1 MKYKAEKNTTV
12 ETLRK
17 IIGLSGSD
25 QRQEGFLVSSLIWD
39 KDPGMSWNQYEQH
52 LDSIIHALFNYN
64 LDNKER
70 YPFVNAFQ
78 EGRKDYFSGHN
89 GDYEDLGSNEAVFR
103 AVGYYAAYRES
114 NKSADTKGIAI

>member
-1 MKYKAEKNTTV
+1 MKYKAESNQTV
-12 ETLRK
+12 ELLSN
-17 IIGLSGSD
+17 IIGLQGSD

-39 KDPGMSWNQYEQH
+39 KDPGMSWNQYAKH

-64 LDNKER
+64 LDNKQRE
-70 YPFVNAFQ
+70 PFVISFQ
-78 EGRKDYFSGHN
+78 SGRNDYFSGHN
-89 GDYEDLGSNEAVFR
+89 GNYTDLGSNESVFR